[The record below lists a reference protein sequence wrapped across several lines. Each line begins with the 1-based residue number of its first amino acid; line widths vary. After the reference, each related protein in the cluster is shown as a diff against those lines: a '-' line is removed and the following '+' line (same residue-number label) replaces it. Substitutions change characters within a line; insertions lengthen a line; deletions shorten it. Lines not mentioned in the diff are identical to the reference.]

1 MKPQYYVYALNYGAP
16 TVRHA
21 TLAEAQAEAER
32 LAEKHPGRTF
42 EILKCIGYSS
52 TSKASTFWMD
62 GEGPP
67 HPLGAN
73 AAGLV
78 RDEAEETP
86 EKPRYRELEFGEEY
100 RNGDEWLSPIT
111 GGWVVIKSP
120 MAGDTVSGKYQARR
134 PL

>member
-1 MKPQYYVYALNYGAP
+1 MKPFYYIYN
-16 TVRHA
+16 A
-21 TLAEAQAEAER
+21 TIGEFTGEKFDTRERATKWSLEFAEEN
-32 LAEKHPGRTF
+32 PGQSF
-42 EILKCIGYSS
+42 EILKCVGHSS

-78 RDEAEETP
+78 RNDGEETP
-86 EKPRYRELEFGEEY
+86 EKPRYRMLDRGEVTQK
-100 RNGDEWLSPIT
+100 GDEFLAPFGNWKKVGVRYSIT
-111 GGWVVIKSP
+111 P
-120 MAGDTVSGKYQARR
+120 NHYPHRR

>member
-1 MKPQYYVYALNYGAP
+1 MKPHYYVYALNYGAP

-32 LAEKHPGRTF
+32 LAEKHSGRAF
-42 EILKCIGYSS
+42 EILKCVGHSS
-52 TSKASTFWMD
+52 TRKAITFWMD

-73 AAGLV
+73 ASGLA

-86 EKPRYRELEFGEEY
+86 EKPRYRMIDEGESIED
-100 RNGDEWLSPIT
+100 GDEFSRGFHWMPSQC
-111 GGWVVIKSP
+111 
-120 MAGDTVSGKYQARR
+120 AGQKYTKVMHQPHRR